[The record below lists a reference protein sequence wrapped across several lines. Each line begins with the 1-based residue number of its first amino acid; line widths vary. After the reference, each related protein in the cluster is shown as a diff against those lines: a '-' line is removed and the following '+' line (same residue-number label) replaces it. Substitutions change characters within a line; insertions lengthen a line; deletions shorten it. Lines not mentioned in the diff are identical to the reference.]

1 MALTVSII
9 LTGIAIG
16 LLLIYGA
23 DYAAGGHIAG
33 QGFLPLDA
41 MTRGLALGGPSVVL
55 PIIGFFISRKEPSK
69 PLGIMLI
76 ITGILVLIGGISAIA
91 GASNAGENATR
102 FLAEGG
108 SLVAIGGIIS
118 ILGII
123 KLKKSWNANLS

>member
-1 MALTVSII
+1 MASMKISIV

-41 MTRGLALGGPSVVL
+41 MTRGMALGGPSVVL

-69 PLGIMLI
+69 LLGIMLI

-102 FLAEGG
+102 FIAEGG
-108 SLVAIGGIIS
+108 TLVAIGGIIS
-118 ILGII
+118 ALGII
-123 KLKKSWNANLS
+123 KLKKS

>member
-1 MALTVSII
+1 MTSMKISIV

-23 DYAAGGHIAG
+23 DYAAGGHVAG

-41 MTRGLALGGPSVVL
+41 MTRGMALGGPSVIL

-69 PLGIMLI
+69 LLGIMLI
-76 ITGILVLIGGISAIA
+76 ITGILVFIGGISAIA
-91 GASNAGENATR
+91 GASGAGENATR

-108 SLVAIGGIIS
+108 TLAAIGGIIS
-118 ILGII
+118 VLGII
-123 KLKKSWNANLS
+123 KLKKS

>member
-1 MALTVSII
+1 MALRISLI

-41 MTRGLALGGPSVVL
+41 MTRGMALGGPSVVL

-76 ITGILVLIGGISAIA
+76 ITGIFVVVGGIAAIS
-91 GASNAGENATR
+91 GASSAAENATR

-108 SLVAIGGIIS
+108 TLTAIGGIITA
-118 ILGII
+118 LGII
-123 KLKKSWNANLS
+123 KLKKS

>member
-1 MALTVSII
+1 MVLRASIV

-33 QGFLPLDA
+33 EGFLPLDA
-41 MTRGLALGGPSVVL
+41 MTRGMALGGPSVVL

-69 PLGIMLI
+69 LLGIMLI
-76 ITGILVLIGGISAIA
+76 ITGILVLIGGIPAIA

-102 FLAEGG
+102 FIAEGS
-108 SLVAIGGIIS
+108 SLVAIGGVIS
-118 ILGII
+118 VLGII
-123 KLKKSWNANLS
+123 KLKKS

>member
-1 MALTVSII
+1 MTSMKISIV

-23 DYAAGGHIAG
+23 DYAVGGHIAG

-41 MTRGLALGGPSVVL
+41 MTRGMVLGGPSVVL

-76 ITGILVLIGGISAIA
+76 ITGILVLIGGIPAIA
-91 GASNAGENATR
+91 GASSAAENATR
-102 FLAEGG
+102 FIAEGV
-108 SLVAIGGIIS
+108 SLVAIGAIIS
-118 ILGII
+118 VLGII
-123 KLKKSWNANLS
+123 KLKKS